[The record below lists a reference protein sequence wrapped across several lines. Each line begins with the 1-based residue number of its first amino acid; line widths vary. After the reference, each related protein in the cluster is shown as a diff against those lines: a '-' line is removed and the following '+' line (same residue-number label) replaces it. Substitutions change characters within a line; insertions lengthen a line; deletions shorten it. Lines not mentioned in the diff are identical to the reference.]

1 MSKAA
6 VIDKYHKSSGISK
19 DTLRKVYSRGWA
31 AYFSAGSRPKVSQ
44 HQWAAG
50 RVRSYATGKGGAR
63 KADADLRRGGKAKK
77 TTKKRK
83 T

>member
-19 DTLRKVYSRGWA
+19 DTLRKVYSRGLA

-50 RVRSYATGKGGAR
+50 RVRY
-63 KADADLRRGGKAKK
+63 
-77 TTKKRK
+77 
-83 T
+83 